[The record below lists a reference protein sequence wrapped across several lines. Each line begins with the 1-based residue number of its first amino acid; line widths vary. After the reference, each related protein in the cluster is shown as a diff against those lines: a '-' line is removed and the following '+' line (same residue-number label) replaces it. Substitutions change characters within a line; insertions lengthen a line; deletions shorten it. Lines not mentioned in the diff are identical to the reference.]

1 MSTDFLFPSL
11 EGWETTKESLHWY
24 TKAVG
29 VVPRAH
35 AEFHPKWWH
44 ISLKVQPDGLVT
56 ENMPLPGGGIFYLKL
71 DLNTHVVRLITSKGD
86 VKTFSMTA
94 GLSST
99 AFGDQLLGAVSDLGL
114 TAEYARD
121 KFENEDARS
130 YHPADAEKYFLVLVN
145 IDQIFKKHWTSL
157 KGEVGPVQ
165 LWPHG
170 FDLAFEWFGS
180 RVVEYEEDGEV
191 TGNHSQL
198 NLGFSPGEPSH
209 PKPYFY
215 SNPWP
220 FEGAYLLDKPLPK
233 GARWFT
239 DSWQGTLFPYEELV
253 GDDQAE
259 ARLLAYARRV
269 YEISAPTL
277 SAEFA

>member
-1 MSTDFLFPSL
+1 MSTDYLFPSL
-11 EGWETTKESLHWY
+11 DGWEATKESLHWY

-35 AEFHPKWWH
+35 AEFHPNWWH
-44 ISLKVQPDGLVT
+44 IALKVQPDGLVT
-56 ENMPLPGGGIFYLKL
+56 ENMPLPGGGIFFMKMDLK
-71 DLNTHVVRLITSKGD
+71 NHVVSLITSKD
-86 VKTFSMTA
+86 EVKTFSLTD

-99 AFGDQLLGAVSDLGL
+99 AFGDQLLDGVADLGL
-114 TAEYARD
+114 SAEYAREI
-121 KFENEDARS
+121 FENEDTRS
-130 YHPADAEKYFLVLVN
+130 YNPADAERYFSVLVN
-145 IDQIFKKHWTSL
+145 VDQIFKKHRISL
-157 KGEVGPVQ
+157 NGQVGPVQ

-180 RVVEYEEDGEV
+180 RVVEYVEDGEV
-191 TGNHSQL
+191 TGYPAQL

-209 PKPYFY
+209 SKPYFF

-220 FEGAYLLDKPLPK
+220 FEDAFLLDKPLPK

-239 DSWQGTLFPYEELV
+239 DSWQGTIFPYEELV

-259 ARLLAYARRV
+259 GRILAYARRV
-269 YEISAPTL
+269 HEISAPTL
-277 SAEFA
+277 SAEYA